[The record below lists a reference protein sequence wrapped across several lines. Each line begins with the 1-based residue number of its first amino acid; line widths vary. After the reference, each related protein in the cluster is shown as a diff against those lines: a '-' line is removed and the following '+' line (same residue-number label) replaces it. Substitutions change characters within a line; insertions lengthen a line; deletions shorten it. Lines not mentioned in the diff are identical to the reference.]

1 MSSRS
6 AFCAIG
12 TLPIGNLIFA
22 RFTEIRTVST
32 TLPEEEV
39 RFARDSPLEG
49 RGLEPSVPVR
59 GLAFF
64 GNRPVQPFRRGRL
77 SLLGICHSW
86 SKHSSLVFPNLLP
99 QGFVTILSRRGRS
112 PVHSPDVAA
121 DPSRQMPSRLASQP

>member
-49 RGLEPSVPVR
+49 TGFELSVPRKRRTMLFEIGAVR
-59 GLAFF
+59 LC
-64 GNRPVQPFRRGRL
+64 VQ
-77 SLLGICHSW
+77 
-86 SKHSSLVFPNLLP
+86 
-99 QGFVTILSRRGRS
+99 
-112 PVHSPDVAA
+112 
-121 DPSRQMPSRLASQP
+121 